1 MPVKQKR
8 LIFELSS
15 TEKEQKLRSTL
26 SSAMRKAAALN
37 LPIIYRNELCVK
49 PNLFVHKYPNGRK
62 ELVEQ
67 DSESFAEKT
76 LQILH

>member
-8 LIFELSS
+8 LIFELST
-15 TEKEQKLRSTL
+15 TEKEQKLGSTL
-26 SSAMRKAAALN
+26 SNAMRKAAALN